1 MSKTCPARMISH
13 VIFLICI
20 VKYISDAHVHT
31 ILGNNNEYDVSTFY
45 ISRCR
50 DGLGGHHQH
59 LLVRNLHECYSTWCC
74 GDSTLSCVGLAE
86 SAAFLVV
93 LVLRVAHWFHQWDL
107 LHKLALTLL
116 NFHAYFV
123 TTLLRVP
130 STTVLHFCIS
140 NLWSYSGEH
149 FHIFANK

>member
-1 MSKTCPARMISH
+1 MKN
-13 VIFLICI
+13 F
-20 VKYISDAHVHT
+20 
-31 ILGNNNEYDVSTFY
+31 
-45 ISRCR
+45 
-50 DGLGGHHQH
+50 
-59 LLVRNLHECYSTWCC
+59 HERYSTWCC
-74 GDSTLSCVGLAE
+74 GDSTLYCAGLAE
-86 SAAFLVV
+86 GEVFLVA

-107 LHKLALTLL
+107 LHKLAFTLL

-149 FHIFANK
+149 FHIFANQ